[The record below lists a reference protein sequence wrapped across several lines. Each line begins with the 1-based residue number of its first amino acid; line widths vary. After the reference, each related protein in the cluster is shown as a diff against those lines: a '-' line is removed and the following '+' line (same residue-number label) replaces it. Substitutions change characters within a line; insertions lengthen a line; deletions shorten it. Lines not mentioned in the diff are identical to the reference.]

1 MKDGIAENK
10 AATVRQVLRNK
21 TRDSHD
27 RVDRS
32 LGSLDLRVPDEY
44 ATFLA
49 MQHAARVPIEAWCM
63 AHAPPEYRPPLQ
75 TPLLKADLQSLGH
88 KGWTHDD
95 LSLVAPSVGWI
106 GIAWAIAGS
115 SMGNR
120 MMLKR
125 VEKSGRA
132 YPVRFL
138 ADPAM
143 AEYFER
149 IRPLIDR
156 PRFDEPAINAM
167 LVAAEAT
174 FAIFAHVSASVDRP
188 AEYAA

>member
-1 MKDGIAENK
+1 MKDGIAESK
-10 AATVRQVLRNK
+10 AATVRQVLRTE
-21 TRDSHD
+21 TRESHD

-32 LGSLDLRVPDEY
+32 LGSLDLRMPNEY

-49 MQHAARVPIEAWCM
+49 MQYAARTPIEAWC
-63 AHAPPEYRPPLQ
+63 AVHAPPDFRPPLQ
-75 TPLLKADLQSLGH
+75 TPLLKADLQSLGYE
-88 KGWTHDD
+88 GSTHDN
-95 LSLVAPSVGWI
+95 LSLVAPGEGWL

-156 PRFDEPAINAM
+156 PRFDEPALNAM
-167 LVAAEAT
+167 LVAARAT

-188 AEYAA
+188 AEYAS

>member
-1 MKDGIAENK
+1 MKDGIAESK
-10 AATVRQVLRNK
+10 AATVRQVLRSE
-21 TRDSHD
+21 TRESHD

-32 LGSLDLRVPDEY
+32 LGSLDLRVPSEY
-44 ATFLA
+44 AKFLA
-49 MQHAARVPIEAWCM
+49 MQYAARAPIEAWC
-63 AHAPPEYRPPLQ
+63 AVHAPPDFRPPLQ
-75 TPLLKADLQSLGH
+75 TPLLNTDLQSLGYE
-88 KGWTHDD
+88 GSTHDD
-95 LSLVAPSVGWI
+95 LSLVAPGEGWL

-125 VEKSGRA
+125 LEKNGNNS
-132 YPVRFL
+132 PVNFL

-143 AEYFER
+143 AEYFGR
-149 IRPLIDR
+149 VRPLIDR
-156 PRFDEPAINAM
+156 PWSHEPALNAM
-167 LVAAEAT
+167 LVAAKAT